1 MWTYCLCRLCIS
13 RAYAG
18 LVLREYILLVSFL
31 KAILRVIMQL
41 SVVLRYDPIAF
52 FDLTDRGDVRRLSL
66 LVAAFATKA
75 QAIQQLALPS
85 STIREALESEHVPYW
100 RVDIAKSVVKS
111 DKKAPNKVQVPKWM
125 DNEEDVLCP
134 PISPLSSCVG
144 RSAII
149 DG

>member
-1 MWTYCLCRLCIS
+1 M
-13 RAYAG
+13 
-18 LVLREYILLVSFL
+18 SFL

-52 FDLTDRGDVRRLSL
+52 FDLTDSGDVRRLSL
-66 LVAAFATKA
+66 LITAFSTKA

-100 RVDIAKSVVKS
+100 RVDIAKSVVQA
-111 DKKAPNKVQVPKWM
+111 DKKAPIKVQVHKWM
-125 DNEEDVLCP
+125 DNEEDALCP
-134 PISPLSSCVG
+134 PSSPLSSCVG
-144 RSAII
+144 RSII